1 MADFSVTT
9 SRSEVISFSY
19 SITEGFYKLFIRNV
33 DVSNDYGAY
42 FEPFNSGLWYMIGS
56 FCIVASLSLYLTVR
70 YYYFLYTKE
79 RKVDFLVVF
88 SRWSNAWNLTSILT
102 FYSIF
107 RFAEKKLTCR
117 DDFTF
122 MKSLAFV
129 LNGLVLRGWYNEPVN
144 CSARI
149 VFLT

>member
-79 RKVDFLVVF
+79 RKVDFVVV
-88 SRWSNAWNLTSILT
+88 SRAGTINDSIIAIRFKITLLMNHELTIQFYFESKINNNASKLR
-102 FYSIF
+102 YSSQF
-107 RFAEKKLTCR
+107 
-117 DDFTF
+117 
-122 MKSLAFV
+122 
-129 LNGLVLRGWYNEPVN
+129 
-144 CSARI
+144 
-149 VFLT
+149 